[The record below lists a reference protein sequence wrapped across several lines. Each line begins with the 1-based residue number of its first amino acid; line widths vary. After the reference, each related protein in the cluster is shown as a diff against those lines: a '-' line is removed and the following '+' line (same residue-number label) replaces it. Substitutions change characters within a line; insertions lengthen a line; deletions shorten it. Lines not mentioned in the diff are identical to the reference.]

1 MVAFHVATIVCLP
14 IQQRMTSKECKVT
27 DGYEHIDGEQK
38 ITRTF
43 YLSKESV
50 FASEHKKSTQLEN
63 TTLFG

>member
-50 FASEHKKSTQLEN
+50 FASEHKK
-63 TTLFG
+63 